1 MIRGVFKWLK
11 ERTVFGM
18 LIEHMYS
25 YECVLGRVRVVASKV
40 HSINLTALWASG
52 HPNEGLRNLKVISW
66 LVPRRRRCTISL
78 LLFGPGLGSKRVAL
92 ATSPAGGLHLMADSH
107 TRRY

>member
-11 ERTVFGM
+11 ERTFYGM
-18 LIEHMYS
+18 LIEHT
-25 YECVLGRVRVVASKV
+25 GKVASKA